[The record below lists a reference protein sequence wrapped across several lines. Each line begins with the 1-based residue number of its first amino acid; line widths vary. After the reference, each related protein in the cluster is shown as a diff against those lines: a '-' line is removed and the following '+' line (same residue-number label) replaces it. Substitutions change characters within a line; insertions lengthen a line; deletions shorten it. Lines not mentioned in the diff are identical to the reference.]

1 MTVTLHRDPFAAAP
15 GPAVAALVFCG
26 EDEEGAGG
34 AGGGEGGGG
43 GEEEMDHDGGGG
55 GGKSKSKTAAVI
67 SLSHAGLAAPGDTI
81 PGAGAESNADE
92 GGLLRGHGTRAGGV
106 DLVAA
111 ATATAT
117 TAAGGAAVAAGG
129 GAPPPSSS
137 TTTTSSS
144 SRGLF
149 ATVAGQVSR
158 VDRLVRVAPALPGA
172 RYSADVGDVVVGRV
186 VEVSGKRWRV
196 DLGGK
201 HDAALAL
208 SAVSLPVSS
217 GGGGGGG
224 GLGDG
229 DGGLG
234 EEEDA
239 AANNNPFSTSSSS
252 PAVARR
258 RGAEDE
264 ASMREILA
272 EGDLLS
278 AEVQAVHSSDGSLLL
293 HARSSKYG
301 RLGGA
306 EAAPGCLVRLPA
318 SSVGRQ
324 RQQFNELASCGV
336 SVIRGVNGWGWVSPL
351 AGAGR
356 RQQKQA
362 AVAGGGGG
370 GTAAAKAEE
379 EQQKAAALLDGR
391 RAVAVAAA
399 ALRALS
405 SLGIA
410 VTPRSIERAVAVAAA
425 GNFAPSADLEE
436 EYLLAVA
443 RAERAAR

>member
-1 MTVTLHRDPFAAAP
+1 MTVSLLRDPASSGP

-26 EDEEGAGG
+26 EDAE
-34 AGGGEGGGG
+34 G
-43 GEEEMDHDGGGG
+43 GEEEGEEDEMEHDGK
-55 GGKSKSKTAAVI
+55 GKGNNRNKVI
-67 SLSHAGLAAPGDTI
+67 TLSHVGLAAPGDTI
-81 PGAGAESNADE
+81 PGADDDADAGGE
-92 GGLLRGHGTRAGGV
+92 GGVGLLRGHGTRAGGV

-111 ATATAT
+111 ATAAAAAT
-117 TAAGGAAVAAGG
+117 GSAGASDAAAGGATPPA
-129 GAPPPSSS
+129 PPSSS
-137 TTTTSSS
+137 IK
-144 SRGLF
+144 GLF

-172 RYSADVGDVVVGRV
+172 RYSADVGDVVIGRV

-208 SAVSLPVSS
+208 SAVSLLAASAAVVDEAAAAA
-217 GGGGGGG
+217 GGGGGGE
-224 GLGDG
+224 L
-229 DGGLG
+229 
-234 EEEDA
+234 EEDNDEGGA
-239 AANNNPFSTSSSS
+239 GGEGGGEGGATAFAPSS
-252 PAVARR
+252 PAAFCSVVARR

-264 ASMREILA
+264 ASMREILT

-301 RLGGA
+301 KLTS
-306 EAAPGCLVRLPA
+306 PGQLVKLPA

-324 RQQFNELASCGV
+324 RQQFNELRSCGV
-336 SVIRGVNGWGWVSPL
+336 SVILGFNGWVWVSPL
-351 AGAGR
+351 MNVSTR
-356 RQQKQA
+356 DET
-362 AVAGGGGG
+362 AGGGGD
-370 GTAAAKAEE
+370 AAASNL
-379 EQQKAAALLDGR
+379 LLDGR

-405 SLGIA
+405 ALGAA
-410 VTPRSIERAVAVAAA
+410 VTPRSIERAVGVAAA
-425 GNFAPSADLEE
+425 GNFAPAAAGMED

-443 RAERAAR
+443 RAERGAR

>member
-1 MTVTLHRDPFAAAP
+1 MTVTLLRDPFAAAP
-15 GPAVAALVFCG
+15 GPAFAALVFCG
-26 EDEEGAGG
+26 EDDAGDE
-34 AGGGEGGGG
+34 GEGQ
-43 GEEEMDHDGGGG
+43 GEEMEHDGGGG
-55 GGKSKSKTAAVI
+55 SSKNKPAVAALA
-67 SLSHAGLAAPGDTI
+67 LSHAGLAAPGDTI
-81 PGAGAESNADE
+81 PGAESDADE
-92 GGLLRGHGTRAGGV
+92 GGRGGGLLRGHGTRAGGV

-111 ATATAT
+111 ATAAAAPTTTTGSDTA
-117 TAAGGAAVAAGG
+117 AAGG
-129 GAPPPSSS
+129 GAPPTSAASASSG
-137 TTTTSSS
+137 
-144 SRGLF
+144 GLF

-208 SAVSLPVSS
+208 SAVSLPVSGYDD
-217 GGGGGGG
+217 GGGIGGDEDQ
-224 GLGDG
+224 LG
-229 DGGLG
+229 G
-234 EEEDA
+234 EE
-239 AANNNPFSTSSSS
+239 AANPSTPSPAFSAV
-252 PAVARR
+252 AVARR

-264 ASMREILA
+264 ASMREVLA

-306 EAAPGCLVRLPA
+306 GGTPGGRLVRLPA

-324 RQQFNELASCGV
+324 RQQFNDLHGCGV
-336 SVIRGVNGWGWVSPL
+336 SVILGVNGWVWVSPL
-351 AGAGR
+351 EERRPRQQQKEGQKQQAAGADD
-356 RQQKQA
+356 
-362 AVAGGGGG
+362 VS
-370 GTAAAKAEE
+370 
-379 EQQKAAALLDGR
+379 LDGR

-405 SLGIA
+405 ALGIA
-410 VTPRSIERAVAVAAA
+410 VTPRSIERAVAAAAA

-443 RAERAAR
+443 RAERGAR